1 MTKDL
6 GPRIE
11 LAVQGLIV
19 LSAVAFSIETLPDL
33 SRGTRDVL
41 ALLEVAIVV
50 AFAAEYVARIILAER
65 RLGYVFSFYG
75 LIDLLAILPSILA
88 AGVDLRFLRVVRLL
102 RVTRLL
108 KLVRY
113 SESIARFHLAIRLV
127 RSELI
132 LFGAASTVVIY
143 LAGVGIYFFESQEQP
158 EAFRSVFDGIWWA
171 VATLTTVGYGDAYPV
186 TAGGRAF
193 TMVILLVGLGFIS
206 VPTGLIATALG
217 EARRRL
223 DAADDE
229 AAGPG

>member
-1 MTKDL
+1 MKEP

-11 LAVQGLIV
+11 LAIQVLIV
-19 LSAVAFSIETLPDL
+19 LSTVTFSIETLPDL
-33 SRGTRDVL
+33 SRGTRDALAVL
-41 ALLEVAIVV
+41 EIAFVV
-50 AFAAEYVARIILAER
+50 AFATEYLARIVLAER

-75 LIDLLAILPSILA
+75 LIDLLAILPSVLA
-88 AGVDLRFLRVVRLL
+88 VGIDLRFLRVVRLL
-102 RVTRLL
+102 RVLRLL

-113 SESIARFHLAIRLV
+113 SESVARFHLALRLV

-143 LAGVGIYFFESQEQP
+143 LAGVGIYFFENQEQP
-158 EAFRSVFDGIWWA
+158 DAFSSVFDGIWWA

-193 TMVILLVGLGFIS
+193 TMVILVVGLGFIS
-206 VPTGLIATALG
+206 VPTGLIASALG

-223 DAADDE
+223 DTSE
-229 AAGPG
+229 AS